1 MPTAIIHFI
10 LDDHYCVFHYTQLKL
25 KLNTKITSC
34 INKFNEQKDNIWLF
48 IAMSF
53 YDLFQGQCVQIL
65 MLSTIIAEHTK
76 VCHLPGSK
84 IACVNVHKL
93 SSISE
98 KNKIW
103 LEKLHILSISKK
115 LQWNSSNSNIIR
127 LRHVLKILTQ
137 YYKSYCQFALQL
149 RYSDLITTYMATDF
163 S

>member
-10 LDDHYCVFHYTQLKL
+10 LDDHYCVSHYTQLKL

-34 INKFNEQKDNIWLF
+34 INKFDEQKDKIWLF

-76 VCHLPGSK
+76 VGHLTGSK

-98 KNKIW
+98 KKNEIW

-127 LRHVLKILTQ
+127 LTLSMFW
-137 YYKSYCQFALQL
+137 KS
-149 RYSDLITTYMATDF
+149 
-163 S
+163 

>member
-1 MPTAIIHFI
+1 MIIKVVDFYNYERETA
-10 LDDHYCVFHYTQLKL
+10 T
-25 KLNTKITSC
+25 
-34 INKFNEQKDNIWLF
+34 

-98 KNKIW
+98 KNKI
-103 LEKLHILSISKK
+103 
-115 LQWNSSNSNIIR
+115 
-127 LRHVLKILTQ
+127 
-137 YYKSYCQFALQL
+137 
-149 RYSDLITTYMATDF
+149 
-163 S
+163 

>member
-1 MPTAIIHFI
+1 MLTEAWVIWPYPKTASFNTKVSIWHKRRLHNFIICLQQYFIFI
-10 LDDHYCVFHYTQLKL
+10 LADHYCVSHYVQSK
-25 KLNTKITSC
+25 KKYDTKITSC

-53 YDLFQGQCVQIL
+53 YNLFQGQCVQIL

-76 VCHLPGSK
+76 VCHWPESK

-115 LQWNSSNSNIIR
+115 L
-127 LRHVLKILTQ
+127 
-137 YYKSYCQFALQL
+137 
-149 RYSDLITTYMATDF
+149 
-163 S
+163 